1 MKYIF
6 LGVIVF
12 ICGYIG
18 YGLSKYYISRLKF
31 FNDLLNFAEK
41 FETEINF
48 SKTKLLNV
56 VDGFKSTSKEFVTIL
71 NSYKLFL
78 NEGQILNENLM
89 FDKIKIL
96 KEEEKHCV
104 FMFFNE
110 LGKFDVYNQTKQIE
124 NYKVKFNDIIHSC
137 VEDKKKYGTLYVK
150 LGIILGLLFALLLF

>member
-71 NSYKLFL
+71 NSYKSFL
-78 NEGQILNENLM
+78 NEGQILN
-89 FDKIKIL
+89 
-96 KEEEKHCV
+96 
-104 FMFFNE
+104 
-110 LGKFDVYNQTKQIE
+110 
-124 NYKVKFNDIIHSC
+124 
-137 VEDKKKYGTLYVK
+137 
-150 LGIILGLLFALLLF
+150 